1 MRQKDSLFLV
11 ISLDEIVDL
20 CLVWMMEITLS
31 LVGEVPVFHLAG
43 RLDAATS
50 PLLED
55 RLMPLLCVPGQRVVF
70 DCEGLNYVS
79 SAGLRVFI
87 STQRTLSNHGGGV
100 SFAAL
105 TQPVKELFRLAGL
118 ENLFPVEASLEE
130 AILKHQ

>member
-1 MRQKDSLFLV
+1 MRQKDSLILV
-11 ISLDEIVDL
+11 ISLDEIVDS
-20 CLVWMMEITLS
+20 CLVWVMEITLS
-31 LVGEVPVFHLAG
+31 FVREVPIFHLAG
-43 RLDAATS
+43 RLDVTTS

-55 RLMPLLCVPGQRVVF
+55 RLKPLLCMPGQRVVF
-70 DCEGLNYVS
+70 DCEGLIYVS

-118 ENLFPVEASLEE
+118 ETLFPIEPSLEE
-130 AILKHQ
+130 AISRLQ